1 MINIYVDGSTR
12 EGKNQKGADNKGGY
26 SVIILN
32 KEEDQLL
39 NIYSLQCSNTTNNR
53 MELSAILTA
62 LEYADNDYPNEQI
75 HIYSD
80 SAYCINICTDWIY
93 NWQRNGWKTASK
105 KTPENL
111 DLVMSI
117 YKHLTSTFVPRYCFH
132 KVNGHSEIIGNEL
145 ADAAATNNWHKFN
158 QYMVEY
164 EITAKEGVL
173 Y

>member
-12 EGKNQKGADNKGGY
+12 GGKNQKGADNKGGY

-32 KEEDQLL
+32 KEENLLL
-39 NIYSLQCSNTTNNR
+39 NMYSLQCDNTTNNR

-62 LEYADNDYPNEQI
+62 LEYADNDYPNETVHI
-75 HIYSD
+75 HSD
-80 SAYCINICTDWIY
+80 SAYCVNMCTNWIY
-93 NWQRNGWKTASK
+93 NWEKNGWKTASK

-111 DLVMSI
+111 DLVLSI
-117 YKHLTSTFVPRYCFH
+117 YKHITSSPFYHCHFH
-132 KVNGHSEIIGNEL
+132 KVSGHSEIIGNEL

-158 QYMVEY
+158 QYMAEY